1 VLAPLIAAFASG
13 EAGLAIERAKRA
25 AGAYA
30 LALVFV
36 LLGAGFL
43 LIAAYIQA
51 ARMIG
56 PLTAA
61 LIFGIVFVLIG
72 VVVIALHLS
81 RERAE
86 RRRIAEKRRTD
97 LVGLGATAAMTALP
111 GLLRGRRGRATGMAA
126 ALSPVV
132 LAVAYGLYKRR
143 RNADE
148 PDL

>member
-1 VLAPLIAAFASG
+1 MLAPLIAAFASG

-43 LIAAYIQA
+43 LIAAYIQI
-51 ARMIG
+51 ARMVG
-56 PLTAA
+56 PVYAA
-61 LIFGIVFVLIG
+61 LGFGIVFVVIG
-72 VVVIALHLS
+72 VVVIALHS
-81 RERAE
+81 AQARRE

-97 LVGLGATAAMTALP
+97 FVGLGATAAIAALP
-111 GLLRGRRGRATGMAA
+111 SFLKGRRGRATGVAA

-132 LAVAYGLYKRR
+132 LSVAYALYQRR
-143 RNADE
+143 RNADKS
-148 PDL
+148 DL